1 MTAPTP
7 FQAGP
12 EAAPRGA
19 LARFFRV
26 GTKATAQQDLINIL
40 ARTPLNQITPNLVSE
55 IIERHKVTAA
65 GTRSLL
71 KDLWR
76 DALVEFLKDDTL
88 SDEEMVYLG
97 ELRHVLALSTT
108 ESQAALDEA
117 VGASYARSLKEVV
130 TDGRVTEDERAR
142 LDRLA
147 HSLRLSEQSRMK
159 LNKTHVEEFVIKQA
173 TVIGADQRVTRE
185 ELQELNDVGDALGVD
200 IQFDSATQATLAR
213 YYQLWLVENGEPP
226 SFPVDITLQKGEVAH
241 FATAARWAELRTKTV
256 AVHYSGVSASI
267 RIVKGVR
274 WRVGTVTPHR
284 VTQDQI
290 TVIDAGMFYITN
302 KRAIFVGA
310 KKNAAIRLNT
320 LLGIEVFND
329 GIQLEKPTGRSP
341 YLLFDGD
348 IELAAA
354 ILTALLSES

>member
-1 MTAPTP
+1 M
-7 FQAGP
+7 
-12 EAAPRGA
+12 
-19 LARFFRV
+19 
-26 GTKATAQQDLINIL
+26 
-40 ARTPLNQITPNLVSE
+40 S
-55 IIERHKVTAA
+55 
-65 GTRSLL
+65 RSLGSIQ
-71 KDLWR
+71 KE
-76 DALVEFLKDDTL
+76 VP
-88 SDEEMVYLG
+88 
-97 ELRHVLALSTT
+97 
-108 ESQAALDEA
+108 QAALDEVVA
-117 VGASYARSLKEVV
+117 ARYARSLKDAV
-130 TDGRVTEDERAR
+130 TDGRVTEDARAR

-147 HSLRLSEQSRMK
+147 QGLRLSEESRLK
-159 LNKTHVEEFVIKQA
+159 LNKSHVEEFVIKHA
-173 TVIGADQRVTRE
+173 KVIGADQRVTRE
-185 ELQELNDVGDALGVD
+185 EMQELDDVGNALGVEVHL
-200 IQFDSATQATLAR
+200 DSATKATLAR

-226 SFPVDITLQKGEVAH
+226 PFPVDITLQKGEVAH

-256 AVHYSGVSASI
+256 AVRYSGVSASI
-267 RIVKGVR
+267 RIAKGVR